1 MTLPYDLLDQ
11 AYHLAKRETRKP
23 KQASLRRAVSAAYY
37 ALFHL
42 LVADGAKRLSPPT
55 PAGLSLLIQRTFN
68 HGEMRNVCKNFA
80 EGHSAAINGKR
91 PGQPPVATRKLIVL
105 PLDPRLFN
113 VIKVFINLQEA
124 RNEADYELAGQWNRM
139 DVLEL
144 IRTTRQAFADWQAVR
159 GSPNAIVFVI
169 ALLLQKHW
177 GRSKA
182 D

>member
-68 HGEMRNVCKNFA
+68 HGEMRNVSRNFFD
-80 EGHSAAINGKR
+80 GHHAVSNGKT
-91 PGQPPVATRKLIVL
+91 PGQPPAATRKLISL
-105 PLDPRLFN
+105 PLDPRLLS
-113 VIKVFINLQEA
+113 VIKAFIELCDA
-124 RNEADYELAGQWNRM
+124 RNEADYDLAKQWDRL
-139 DVLEL
+139 DVLDQVQKS
-144 IRTTRQAFADWQAVR
+144 RQAFADWQAVR
-159 GSPNAIVFVI
+159 SSPNATVFVI